1 VNPENA
7 GNAPVPAP
15 LNFQYNRLPS
25 DASGSVNADSSPL
38 IEKIDTI
45 PKESTNTDKTSTY
58 PELEPQP

>member
-7 GNAPVPAP
+7 GNAPAP

-25 DASGSVNADSSPL
+25 NASGSVNADMSPL

-45 PKESTNTDKTSTY
+45 PKESTNTEKIIAY